1 MLKSYRSFTVMLLI
15 LVVAEAAFCAPKV
28 RIMPPDRSSFAVG
41 QWFDIRVE
49 ASGIT
54 GDSYEFKVEINGQ
67 PVDAISWAR
76 PEFTSTG
83 AGRREVTLRRVSF
96 DKPLQGSISATVKDS
111 TGEASA
117 VSTFRVVDVSGPAPK
132 VKNVIL
138 MIGDGFGLAHRTAAR
153 IVSRGLREGRYNAP
167 LEVDDMDA
175 HGYTSTSSMDS
186 LVTDS
191 ANGGTA
197 FAGGNKTK
205 NGSLCVWPDNTS
217 DPTDNPRFENII
229 SYLKRTRGLA
239 AGVVTTDSVAGATPA
254 AFLAYC
260 DDRNQTAKIVAQYP
274 DSAPEVLMGGGRNV
288 VSASVRDKFIK
299 AGYAYV
305 TTAAELA
312 ALPANTTKCLGLFS
326 GDVMETYVDRAQAQR
341 KGSGAGLTEPSLPE
355 MTEAAIR
362 MLSQYP
368 NGFILV
374 VEGASID
381 KESHSKDSNRAI
393 WEAIEFDRAVGVAKR
408 FAASRNDT
416 LVVVTADHETGG
428 LTITGLSGN
437 KLSLGWGTLTITPG
451 EGMTE
456 PAYTAPATGSADHT
470 AVDVPISA
478 FGPGASEFG
487 KYMDAT
493 EVFFCILRAVE
504 GGYRRPEAQ
513 PGDVNGDGKITLA
526 DVTLL
531 LRAAVGLTTIG
542 R

>member
-1 MLKSYRSFTVMLLI
+1 MQMARRNYIRAPTKRLIPTTWHLKEATMLKSYRSFTVMLLI

-191 ANGGTA
+191 ANGALLLPEVTKPKTA
-197 FAGGNKTK
+197 PCACGRTI
-205 NGSLCVWPDNTS
+205 PRTQ
-217 DPTDNPRFENII
+217 PT
-229 SYLKRTRGLA
+229 TRGSK
-239 AGVVTTDSVAGATPA
+239 TS
-254 AFLAYC
+254 
-260 DDRNQTAKIVAQYP
+260 
-274 DSAPEVLMGGGRNV
+274 S
-288 VSASVRDKFIK
+288 
-299 AGYAYV
+299 
-305 TTAAELA
+305 
-312 ALPANTTKCLGLFS
+312 
-326 GDVMETYVDRAQAQR
+326 
-341 KGSGAGLTEPSLPE
+341 LT
-355 MTEAAIR
+355 
-362 MLSQYP
+362 
-368 NGFILV
+368 
-374 VEGASID
+374 
-381 KESHSKDSNRAI
+381 
-393 WEAIEFDRAVGVAKR
+393 
-408 FAASRNDT
+408 SRGH
-416 LVVVTADHETGG
+416 AD
-428 LTITGLSGN
+428 
-437 KLSLGWGTLTITPG
+437 
-451 EGMTE
+451 
-456 PAYTAPATGSADHT
+456 
-470 AVDVPISA
+470 
-478 FGPGASEFG
+478 
-487 KYMDAT
+487 
-493 EVFFCILRAVE
+493 
-504 GGYRRPEAQ
+504 
-513 PGDVNGDGKITLA
+513 
-526 DVTLL
+526 
-531 LRAAVGLTTIG
+531 
-542 R
+542 